1 MQENGILKEVV
12 KKNKKNIEKFILKD
26 QMLLL
31 NQNLDF
37 LKDKH

>member
-26 QMLLL
+26 LRQ
-31 NQNLDF
+31 
-37 LKDKH
+37 